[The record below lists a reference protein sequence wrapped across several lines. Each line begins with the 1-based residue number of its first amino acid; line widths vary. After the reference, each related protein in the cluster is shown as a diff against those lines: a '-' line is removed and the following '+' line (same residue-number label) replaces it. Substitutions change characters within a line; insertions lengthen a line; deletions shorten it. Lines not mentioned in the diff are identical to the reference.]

1 MPTTV
6 GLQHTEPSV
15 IEAAAQLEMDCVAAY
30 HQAAAHLR
38 DKGAA
43 AHFDSFERASGAH
56 RDLWQA
62 RLAALNHAPAAPNKL
77 TVRLNAW
84 KVRVASALAGDWGIY
99 RALGNNA
106 PDQCTAYRRVRDR
119 HLSAVTDG
127 LAAGMLTEAK
137 LQLALIER
145 LRGNRHSSS

>member
-6 GLQHTEPSV
+6 GLQRTESGV

-38 DKGAA
+38 DRRAA
-43 AHFDSFERASGAH
+43 AHFDTFERASEAH

-62 RLAALNHAPAAPNKL
+62 RLAALGHAPAAPNQL
-77 TVRLNAW
+77 TAWLNAW
-84 KVRVASALAGDWGIY
+84 KVRVAAAVSGDWGIY

-106 PDQCTAYRRVRDR
+106 PDQCAAYGRVHDR
-119 HLSAVTDG
+119 HLSAITDG
-127 LAAGMLTEAK
+127 LAVGMLADAK
-137 LQLALIER
+137 LQWALIQA
-145 LRGNRHSSS
+145 LQGNQNTPS